1 MPFTRSP
8 NLANLKSSETVAIST
23 EAKRRRAAGE
33 NVLDLGAGE
42 PDFDTPERAAEA
54 GIAAIRA
61 GKTRY
66 APNVGT
72 SELRSAMAG
81 ALSRM
86 SGGRAVD
93 PERLIVSN
101 GSKQALFNACF
112 ALVRPG
118 RQGADSVAGLGVV
131 SADRAPRARRAG
143 GGAGRSGV
151 GSQGQRRRPGAVPR
165 QGHSRD

>member
-1 MPFTRSP
+1 MPFSRSP
-8 NLANLKSSETVAIST
+8 NLAHLKSSETVAIST
-23 EAKRRRAAGE
+23 EAQRRKAAGE
-33 NVLDLGAGE
+33 DVLDLGAGE
-42 PDFDTPERAAEA
+42 PDFDTPAAVAEA

-72 SELRSAMAG
+72 IELRKAIAA

-93 PERLIVSN
+93 PARVIVSN

-112 ALVRPG
+112 CLFGPG
-118 RQGADSVAGLGVV
+118 DK
-131 SADRAPRARRAG
+131 
-143 GGAGRSGV
+143 
-151 GSQGQRRRPGAVPR
+151 
-165 QGHSRD
+165 